1 MTNINEQPVRRLRK
15 KHSLGRKVDFI
26 IGGLLMLFP
35 IMSLGAYVNLWK
47 CVYFGGA
54 FFLMLQWIFTS
65 LKGRIGRIIPVIMRT
80 LGGLYLAVFIFIV
93 FNFGSSVNDF
103 YPFRK
108 AVYVYGNYSDSSI
121 LYFLPDRLPE
131 KTDDLSMRFICGG
144 LGQGSNGNIQ
154 ISFYTDCN
162 GISELREFA
171 ESKGGRLCSE
181 YGEDFKKIKGI
192 CKSFGF
198 NKIEE
203 ADIYYLPKEQNSPTP
218 YYLINESNGFCF
230 IYWF

>member
-1 MTNINEQPVRRLRK
+1 
-15 KHSLGRKVDFI
+15 
-26 IGGLLMLFP
+26 
-35 IMSLGAYVNLWK
+35 
-47 CVYFGGA
+47 
-54 FFLMLQWIFTS
+54 MLQWIFTS

-181 YGEDFKKIKGI
+181 YGEDFKKSRESASLLDLTKLKKQIYII
-192 CKSFGF
+192 CQR
-198 NKIEE
+198 NK
-203 ADIYYLPKEQNSPTP
+203 TP
-218 YYLINESNGFCF
+218 LHPI
-230 IYWF
+230 IL